1 MVPERH
7 VIIHYHI
14 FKNAGSTLAAA
25 LERNFGPT
33 FASWDGNEFNA
44 QISGAELLDFLR
56 EHRHILA
63 VTSHHL
69 RPPKPS
75 SESFVFHDVL
85 VLRHPVDRIRSMYDF
100 YHEALAT
107 DDPLTQE
114 AKRLNQRAFFEFL
127 ITDYP
132 HLVTNSQIN
141 YVANRGGKIPDE
153 ADCERA
159 CRMVREASVVG
170 VADQFDI
177 CMAVAEH
184 RLREFYPGLDLSYVS
199 ENVTRG
205 RRKNTKERLHEFE
218 KQCGADLYAKL
229 VQLNQLDFKL
239 ADTARDEALSRLK
252 KLPANDAY
260 LANFKERVKKRK
272 AKSPF
277 TFSTDHPGDFS
288 FFTRTE

>member
-1 MVPERH
+1 MSLRH

-14 FKNAGSTLAAA
+14 FKNAGSTLASA

-44 QISGAELLDFLR
+44 QISGAQLLEFLR
-56 EHRHILA
+56 QHQHLLA
-63 VTSHHL
+63 ITSHHL
-69 RPPKPS
+69 RPPKPIA
-75 SESFVFHDVL
+75 EGFVFHDAF

-100 YHEALAT
+100 YREALAT

-114 AKRLNQRAFFEFL
+114 AKRLNPRAFFEFL
-127 ITDYP
+127 IKDYP

-141 YVANRGGKIPDE
+141 YVANQGGKIPDE
-153 ADCERA
+153 ADGERA
-159 CRMVREASVVG
+159 CHMVREASVVG

-177 CMAVAEH
+177 GMTAAEH
-184 RLREFYPGLDLSYVS
+184 RLRQFYQGLDLSYVS

-205 RRKNTKERLHEFE
+205 RRKSMQERLEEFQ
-218 KQCGADLYAKL
+218 KQCGADVYARL

-239 ADTARDEALSRLK
+239 ADAAREEAMTRLK
-252 KLPANDAY
+252 KLPSHEAHLLD
-260 LANFKERVKKRK
+260 FKIRVKKRR

-277 TFSTDHPGDFS
+277 ALSVDHPGDFS
-288 FFTRTE
+288 FFTRPE